1 MISILI
7 VLIVLIWAAP
17 PISRQNPIL
26 PYPVSFLAKIF
37 RPTHR
42 PPPPP
47 PTHHH
52 FHEFWK
58 SQLPPLWRGVKE
70 TMKDYADIY
79 FLLFK
84 NANLSWTLF
93 KRQALFQGI
102 KCIRYKRPNGT
113 RWVEHQIA
121 ALKPHLHKRLIFIG
135 FCNNQIVHL
144 VKLFKKNLSFQI
156 NVCMQESYKNMNVN
170 SWMWW

>member
-37 RPTHR
+37 RPTHW
-42 PPPPP
+42 

-70 TMKDYADIY
+70 TMKDYGDIY

>member
-42 PPPPP
+42 PPTHPPP
-47 PTHHH
+47 
-52 FHEFWK
+52 FSWILEK
-58 SQLPPLWRGVKE
+58 STLSFMKGDQ